1 MNKFI
6 FCAIAAPLLSGCVMQ
21 PVPSQYRNATI
32 TLIGHS
38 KAEAMT
44 DLGIPT
50 RTMPINGS
58 QTMYQW
64 DSNQGTTSVGSFST
78 DTNAVT
84 VSGSSYQGYGNGFSG
99 GAVGTSDTT
108 GNYGSATATHI
119 CALSLSI
126 DNKTDKVLSG
136 TFNGT
141 VDEACMNHFSN
152 VITLDPNAVNANKAA
167 IMHNQHVKEAKAVV
181 GVLAIVGAGIAAYNT
196 R

>member
-6 FCAIAAPLLSGCVMQ
+6 FCAIAAPLLSGCAMQ

-99 GAVGTSDTT
+99 GRLEHLTPLEIMAVLRQPIFVHCH
-108 GNYGSATATHI
+108 Y
-119 CALSLSI
+119 
-126 DNKTDKVLSG
+126 
-136 TFNGT
+136 
-141 VDEACMNHFSN
+141 
-152 VITLDPNAVNANKAA
+152 
-167 IMHNQHVKEAKAVV
+167 Q
-181 GVLAIVGAGIAAYNT
+181 
-196 R
+196 

>member
-6 FCAIAAPLLSGCVMQ
+6 FCAISAALLAGCAMQ
-21 PVPSQYRNATI
+21 PIPSQYRNATI
-32 TLIGHS
+32 TLVGQS

-50 RTMPINGS
+50 RTMPVNGS

-64 DSNQGTTSVGSFST
+64 DSNQGTTSAGSFST
-78 DTNAVT
+78 DTNGVAVGNST
-84 VSGSSYQGYGNGFSG
+84 YQGYGNGFSG
-99 GAVGTSDTT
+99 GAVGTSENT

-119 CALSLSI
+119 CALSLLI

-141 VDEACMNHFSN
+141 VDDACMSHFSN

-181 GVLAIVGAGIAAYNT
+181 GVLAIVGAGVAAYNN